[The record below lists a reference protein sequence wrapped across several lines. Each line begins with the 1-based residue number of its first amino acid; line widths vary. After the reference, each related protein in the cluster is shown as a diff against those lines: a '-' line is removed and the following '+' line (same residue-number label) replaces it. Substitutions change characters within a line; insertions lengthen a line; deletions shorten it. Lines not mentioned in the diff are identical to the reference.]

1 MKPAGAHRP
10 ILVYGASG
18 HTGRFIV
25 SELLEHGFTPVLS
38 GRDEEKLA
46 ALSSAH
52 GGLKVRAAALNDR
65 DALREALHGVAA
77 VINAAGP
84 FAETAAPVVE
94 AALHANVPYLDVAA
108 EPDIVAATMAM
119 YGEPAQRAGLA
130 LAPGIGFYGGLG
142 NLLATAALGDW
153 PQADE
158 ITLAYFLSSWKPTL
172 GTRAT
177 IEVAEKRRGGQR
189 LVFHNQQLELRN
201 DAAPIT
207 EWDFPAPIGKQTVS
221 AEFTTADAVTMS
233 HHLQVRE
240 IAEYMTLAPLRD
252 LSDRDL
258 SHPPAV
264 DARGRSAQTFLVE
277 AVVRRDN
284 QRRRAVAQGQDI
296 YAVTAPLAVQA
307 LLRLLAP
314 TQPLRGVITAG
325 ELGDARSFLE
335 ALAPQHLTLYIETE
349 DIPEV
354 SGS

>member
-1 MKPAGAHRP
+1 MKQAGAHRP

-25 SELLEHGFTPVLS
+25 SELIEQGFTPVLS
-38 GRDEEKLA
+38 GRDGEKLA

-52 GGLKVRAAALNDR
+52 GGLKVHVATLDNPET
-65 DALREALHGVAA
+65 LRKALHGVDA

-84 FAETAAPVVE
+84 FAETASRVVE
-94 AALHANVPYLDVAA
+94 VTLSAGVPYLDVAA
-108 EPDIVAATMAM
+108 EPDIVTETMAE
-119 YGEPAQRAGLA
+119 YGARAQRADLA

-142 NLLATAALGDW
+142 NLLATAAMGNW

-158 ITLAYFLSSWKPTL
+158 ITLAYSLSSWKPTL
-172 GTRAT
+172 GTRTT

-189 LVFHNQQLELRN
+189 LVFRNQQLELRN

-207 EWDFPAPIGKQTVS
+207 EWNFPAPIGKQTVI

-233 HHLQVRE
+233 RHLRARE

-252 LSDRDL
+252 LSDPDL

-277 AVVRRDN
+277 AVVRREN
-284 QRRRAVAQGQDI
+284 QSRRAVAQGQDI
-296 YAVTAPLAVQA
+296 YAITAPLVVQA
-307 LLRLLAP
+307 LLRLLAQ
-314 TQPLRGVITAG
+314 TQPWQGIVTAG

-335 ALAPQHLTLYIETE
+335 ALAPQHLTLYFE
-349 DIPEV
+349 
-354 SGS
+354 